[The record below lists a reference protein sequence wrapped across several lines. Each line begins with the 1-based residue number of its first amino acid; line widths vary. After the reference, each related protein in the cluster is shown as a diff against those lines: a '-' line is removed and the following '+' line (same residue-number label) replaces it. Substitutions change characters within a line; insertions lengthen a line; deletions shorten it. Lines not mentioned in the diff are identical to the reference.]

1 MKKEY
6 YEIDISPIENSLYSA
21 KDVDLIKL
29 LEQKQSNSMK
39 TLSRNCFSLKE
50 FRIYLAENYDSGI
63 YPSVKYKSLPNKP
76 LTKRINIVGGN
87 IKITFETNVN
97 LIVCE
102 NQTMHKFVRNFCGW
116 RDAVLDNKL
125 DEFKRRN
132 QDQTIFKTE
141 FKDKA
146 PKNKREEQ
154 LLGVKFFKVQN
165 SKVKKIPVD

>member
-1 MKKEY
+1 
-6 YEIDISPIENSLYSA
+6 
-21 KDVDLIKL
+21 
-29 LEQKQSNSMK
+29 
-39 TLSRNCFSLKE
+39 
-50 FRIYLAENYDSGI
+50 
-63 YPSVKYKSLPNKP
+63 
-76 LTKRINIVGGN
+76 
-87 IKITFETNVN
+87 
-97 LIVCE
+97 
-102 NQTMHKFVRNFCGW
+102 MHKFVRNFCGW